1 MNTLTPTP
9 PNGGN
14 LRQRL
19 LRGTLLK
26 WTENTGWLDR
36 DGVRPSDGPYLLW
49 GLEEG
54 LQRWQN
60 QTVVDEII
68 DKPLPD
74 LNELNGSIPQ
84 AQWEA
89 GLDGHPRPPYVH
101 QYAIYLLDPDDGQ
114 FYTLINSTVGMRMLW
129 ELLSERWEVMR
140 HLRGPDVV
148 AVVSLSDRPFR
159 TGKWGI
165 KLRPDL
171 KILEWRKAA
180 GGGPDKLAGPTTP
193 QLPPSQP
200 AGATSA
206 LSAPSTLAAPTTAP
220 APTPSLRRLGRSRRR
235 RPLRAPLRHWELRPV
250 PLHRPRRSRSRA
262 VTKRRTGSRSSIR
275 SNRSPRAKKST
286 TRFGFRRR
294 RNVTGV
300 RRCPHS
306 PGPPVSW

>member
-1 MNTLTPTP
+1 MNTPTSIP

-36 DGVRPSDGPYLLW
+36 DGVRPAAGPYLLW

-54 LQRWQN
+54 LQCWQN

-89 GLDGHPRPPYVH
+89 GPDGPRPPYVH
-101 QYAIYLLDPDDGQ
+101 QYVIYLLDPNDGQ

-129 ELLSERWEVMR
+129 ESLSERWEVMR

-159 TGKWGI
+159 AGKWGI
-165 KLRPDL
+165 KHRPDL
-171 KILEWRKAA
+171 KILEWRKAG

-193 QLPPSQP
+193 QRPPSQP

-206 LSAPSTLAAPTTAP
+206 LSAPSTPAATTTAP
-220 APTPSLRRLGRSRRR
+220 PPTPGAPPPRPEPPAAPAPPLEVPNRPTSLTPTEQKSSEHKKEDGLAF
-235 RPLRAPLRHWELRPV
+235 LDPV
-250 PLHRPRRSRSRA
+250 KPITTSEEIDDA
-262 VTKRRTGSRSSIR
+262 IR
-275 SNRSPRAKKST
+275 
-286 TRFGFRRR
+286 F
-294 RNVTGV
+294 
-300 RRCPHS
+300 
-306 PGPPVSW
+306 

>member
-1 MNTLTPTP
+1 MNTPTPTP

-36 DGVRPSDGPYLLW
+36 DGVRPADGPYLLW

-54 LQRWQN
+54 LQCWQN

-89 GLDGHPRPPYVH
+89 GPDGHPRPPYVH
-101 QYAIYLLDPDDGQ
+101 KYAIYLLDPNDGQ

-129 ELLSERWEVMR
+129 ESLSERWEVMR

-165 KLRPDL
+165 KHRPDL
-171 KILEWRKAA
+171 KILEWRKAG

-206 LSAPSTLAAPTTAP
+206 LSAPSTPAATTTAP
-220 APTPSLRRLGRSRRR
+220 PPTPGAPPPRPEPPAAPAPPLEVPNRPTSLPPTEQKSSGRKKEDG
-235 RPLRAPLRHWELRPV
+235 LAFLDPV
-250 PLHRPRRSRSRA
+250 KPITTSEEIDDA
-262 VTKRRTGSRSSIR
+262 IR
-275 SNRSPRAKKST
+275 
-286 TRFGFRRR
+286 F
-294 RNVTGV
+294 
-300 RRCPHS
+300 
-306 PGPPVSW
+306 

>member
-1 MNTLTPTP
+1 MNTATPTP

-36 DGVRPSDGPYLLW
+36 DGVRPADGPYLLW

-54 LQRWQN
+54 LQCWQN

-74 LNELNGSIPQ
+74 LNELNGSIPL

-101 QYAIYLLDPDDGQ
+101 QYAIYLLDPNDGQ

-129 ELLSERWEVMR
+129 ESLSERWEVMR

-148 AVVSLSDRPFR
+148 AVASLSDRPFR
-159 TGKWGI
+159 AGKWGI
-165 KLRPDL
+165 KHRPDL
-171 KILEWRKAA
+171 KIEWRKAV
-180 GGGPDKLAGPTTP
+180 GGGPYKLVGPTTR
-193 QLPPSQP
+193 QLPPSEP

-206 LSAPSTLAAPTTAP
+206 LSAPSTPPATATAPPSTPSALPARPEPPASPAARSAPPSGAPTRPASAP
-220 APTPSLRRLGRSRRR
+220 STEQKSSRREKEEG
-235 RPLRAPLRHWELRPV
+235 LAFLDPV
-250 PLHRPRRSRSRA
+250 KPITTSEEIDDA
-262 VTKRRTGSRSSIR
+262 IR
-275 SNRSPRAKKST
+275 
-286 TRFGFRRR
+286 F
-294 RNVTGV
+294 
-300 RRCPHS
+300 
-306 PGPPVSW
+306 

>member
-1 MNTLTPTP
+1 MNTTTPTP

-36 DGVRPSDGPYLLW
+36 DGVRPADGPYLLW

-54 LQRWQN
+54 LQCWQN

-84 AQWEA
+84 AQWGA

-101 QYAIYLLDPDDGQ
+101 QYAIYLLDPNDGQ

-129 ELLSERWEVMR
+129 ESLSERWEVMR

-165 KLRPDL
+165 KHRHDL
-171 KILEWRKAA
+171 KILEWRKAG

-206 LSAPSTLAAPTTAP
+206 LSAPSTPAATTTAP
-220 APTPSLRRLGRSRRR
+220 PPTPGAPPPRPEPPAAPAPPLEVPNRPTSLPPTEQKSSGRKKEDG
-235 RPLRAPLRHWELRPV
+235 LAFLDPV
-250 PLHRPRRSRSRA
+250 KPITTSEEIDDA
-262 VTKRRTGSRSSIR
+262 IR
-275 SNRSPRAKKST
+275 
-286 TRFGFRRR
+286 F
-294 RNVTGV
+294 
-300 RRCPHS
+300 
-306 PGPPVSW
+306 

>member
-1 MNTLTPTP
+1 MNTTTPTP

-36 DGVRPSDGPYLLW
+36 DGVRPADGPYLLW

-54 LQRWQN
+54 LQCWQN

-84 AQWEA
+84 AQWGA

-101 QYAIYLLDPDDGQ
+101 QYAIYLLDPNDGQ

-129 ELLSERWEVMR
+129 ESLSERWEVMR

-159 TGKWGI
+159 AGKLGI
-165 KLRPDL
+165 KHRPDL
-171 KILEWRKAA
+171 KILGWRKAG

-206 LSAPSTLAAPTTAP
+206 LPAPSTPAATTTVPPPTPGVSPPRPEPPASTAPRSAPPLGAPTH
-220 APTPSLRRLGRSRRR
+220 PTSLTPTEQKSSEHKKEDGLAF
-235 RPLRAPLRHWELRPV
+235 LDPV
-250 PLHRPRRSRSRA
+250 KPITTSEEIDDA
-262 VTKRRTGSRSSIR
+262 IR
-275 SNRSPRAKKST
+275 
-286 TRFGFRRR
+286 F
-294 RNVTGV
+294 
-300 RRCPHS
+300 
-306 PGPPVSW
+306 

>member
-1 MNTLTPTP
+1 MNTPTSIP
-9 PNGGN
+9 PTGGN

-36 DGVRPSDGPYLLW
+36 DGVRPADGPYLLW
-49 GLEEG
+49 GLEQG

-74 LNELNGSIPQ
+74 VNELNASIPQ
-84 AQWEA
+84 AEWET

-101 QYAIYLLDPDDGQ
+101 QHAAYLLDPNDGQ

-129 ELLSERWEVMR
+129 ESLGQRWENIR

-159 TGKWGI
+159 AGKWGI
-165 KLRPDL
+165 KHRPDL
-171 KILEWRKAA
+171 KILGWRKAG

-206 LSAPSTLAAPTTAP
+206 LPAPSTPAATTTVPPPTPGVSPPRPEPPASTAPRSAPPLGAPTH
-220 APTPSLRRLGRSRRR
+220 PTSLTPTEQKSSEHKKEDGLAF
-235 RPLRAPLRHWELRPV
+235 LDPV
-250 PLHRPRRSRSRA
+250 KPITTSEEIDDA
-262 VTKRRTGSRSSIR
+262 IR
-275 SNRSPRAKKST
+275 
-286 TRFGFRRR
+286 F
-294 RNVTGV
+294 
-300 RRCPHS
+300 
-306 PGPPVSW
+306 

>member
-1 MNTLTPTP
+1 MNTPTPTP

-36 DGVRPSDGPYLLW
+36 DGVRPADGPYLLW

-54 LQRWQN
+54 LQCWQN

-101 QYAIYLLDPDDGQ
+101 QYAIYLLDPNDGQ

-129 ELLSERWEVMR
+129 ESLRERWEVMR
-140 HLRGPDVV
+140 HLRGSDVV

-159 TGKWGI
+159 AGKWGI
-165 KLRPDL
+165 KHRPDL
-171 KILEWRKAA
+171 KIEWRKA
-180 GGGPDKLAGPTTP
+180 GGAGPDKLADPTTR
-193 QLPPSQP
+193 QLPPSEP

-206 LSAPSTLAAPTTAP
+206 LSAPSTPAATTTAP
-220 APTPSLRRLGRSRRR
+220 PPTPSAPPPRPEPPASPAARSATPLGAPT
-235 RPLRAPLRHWELRPV
+235 RPTSPPPTEQKSSERKKEDGLAFLDPV
-250 PLHRPRRSRSRA
+250 KPITTSEEIDDA
-262 VTKRRTGSRSSIR
+262 IR
-275 SNRSPRAKKST
+275 
-286 TRFGFRRR
+286 F
-294 RNVTGV
+294 
-300 RRCPHS
+300 
-306 PGPPVSW
+306 